1 MIYIKY
7 RRGILKK
14 SNVVVLFGGNSVEK
28 DVSIIS
34 AIQVINAINREKYN
48 VISVFITEDHRFLE
62 NKNFDKLDTFKGNV
76 KGNEVNFIK
85 SKNGAYLMYNN
96 MLKKKQKIDFV
107 IPVVHGKNVEDG
119 VIAGFLETLKI
130 PYSSCSV
137 LSGAVFQNKH
147 YTKVILDYH
156 KIRNVKHEY
165 IVEEEWIENS
175 NECLERI
182 KKIGFPLIV
191 KAVSL
196 GSSIGIFKVKS
207 EDDLFWALSTAFKY
221 DKGVIVE
228 ECLEEYREY
237 NQAIVNNIVSSIE
250 EVKGDKDFLTFKNKY
265 ENSNVKKVFPAE
277 ISIDLEKRISEITRK
292 IALIFQIKGVIR
304 VDYLYDE
311 KEDILYVNEVNSI
324 PGSLA
329 FYLFND
335 LSFSK
340 LIDLLINEGIRYQ
353 YLDKLKVSH
362 FDSNILS
369 AISGF
374 KVK

>member
-1 MIYIKY
+1 MEK
-7 RRGILKK
+7 R
-14 SNVVVLFGGNSVEK
+14 NVVVLFGGNSVER

-34 AIQVINAINREKYN
+34 AIQVINAVNKEKYN
-48 VISVFITEDHRFLE
+48 VISVFMTEDHRFLE
-62 NKNFDKLDTFKGNV
+62 NKNFDKLDTFKGKI

-85 SKNGAYLMYNN
+85 SKNDICLMYNN
-96 MLKKKQKIDFV
+96 KLKKKRKVDFV

-137 LSGAVFQNKH
+137 LSSAVFQNKH

-182 KKIGFPLIV
+182 KKMGFPLIV

-196 GSSIGIFKVKS
+196 GSSIGIFKAKC

-221 DKGVIVE
+221 DRGVIVE

-237 NQAIVNNIVSSIE
+237 NQAIINNIVSSIE

-311 KEDILYVNEVNSI
+311 KEDTLYVNEVNSI

-340 LIDLLINEGIRYQ
+340 LIDLLIDKGIKYQ

-369 AISGF
+369 AINGF